1 MPCRFFERIAALCKA
16 SSEVMLQLGEDAPL
30 SVVCQ
35 LSGGGSV
42 RMFLAPLI
50 GDGGARAGDGG
61 SACASGSGSGGG
73 SEARCG

>member
-35 LSGGGSV
+35 LSGGGYV
-42 RMFLAPLI
+42 RMFLAPVI
-50 GDGGARAGDGG
+50 DDDV
-61 SACASGSGSGGG
+61 SAGSGCGGG
-73 SEARCG
+73 GDAGIRLS

>member
-35 LSGGGSV
+35 LGGGG
-42 RMFLAPLI
+42 MC
-50 GDGGARAGDGG
+50 
-61 SACASGSGSGGG
+61 ACSWHL
-73 SEARCG
+73 